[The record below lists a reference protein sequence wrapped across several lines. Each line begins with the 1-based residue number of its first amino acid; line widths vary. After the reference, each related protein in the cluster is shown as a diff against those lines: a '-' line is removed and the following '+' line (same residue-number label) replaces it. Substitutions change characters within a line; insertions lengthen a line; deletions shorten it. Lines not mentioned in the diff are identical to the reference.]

1 MMILRDAVVNNNFYD
16 YHEMNLFGKR
26 GIGNELVYN
35 QGFAF
40 INFIVSEYGE
50 NILKDITDELAS
62 PLIIQLREH
71 SKMLQMMILSTC
83 FKIFFIFLKEKYSRF
98 NDQVMVW

>member
-1 MMILRDAVVNNNFYD
+1 MV
-16 YHEMNLFGKR
+16 KR

-62 PLIIQLREH
+62 PFNYSIERAFKNATNDDIVHVFQDFSLFSER
-71 SKMLQMMILSTC
+71 STQDLMG
-83 FKIFFIFLKEKYSRF
+83 K
-98 NDQVMVW
+98 VMVW